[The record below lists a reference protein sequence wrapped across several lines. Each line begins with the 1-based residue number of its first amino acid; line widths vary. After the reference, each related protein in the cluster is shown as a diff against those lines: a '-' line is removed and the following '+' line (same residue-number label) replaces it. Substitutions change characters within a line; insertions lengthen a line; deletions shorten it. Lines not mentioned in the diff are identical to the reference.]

1 LSDREQWLSLADQ
14 AFRQG
19 GEFGAGISAPE
30 HSPFRQHSDNRP
42 VHGAAQGLD
51 AVAGP
56 EVCCLGKLIH
66 YLGHGVVVEHASNAV
81 GHRRHH
87 LAPAGG
93 GEFCKQRSDELSSYV
108 REGVAV
114 EEEEGGAAVA
124 VPQEFY
130 GLGKGDVLRLLFFPL
145 TAARRLSLAIKAV
158 LRASSC
164 ARSSVEADDK
174 LPTPVFEKSG
184 SGL

>member
-1 LSDREQWLSLADQ
+1 M
-14 AFRQG
+14 
-19 GEFGAGISAPE
+19 
-30 HSPFRQHSDNRP
+30 
-42 VHGAAQGLD
+42 
-51 AVAGP
+51 
-56 EVCCLGKLIH
+56 
-66 YLGHGVVVEHASNAV
+66 GHGRDDLAAAARGQIGEQGSGDLA
-81 GHRRHH
+81 GH
-87 LAPAGG
+87 
-93 GEFCKQRSDELSSYV
+93 V

-114 EEEEGGAAVA
+114 EEEKRGAAMA

-130 GLGKGDVLRLLFFPL
+130 EFAEGEDLLLLFRPL
-145 TAARRLSLAIKAV
+145 FCARFLSLSIKAV

>member
-1 LSDREQWLSLADQ
+1 M
-14 AFRQG
+14 
-19 GEFGAGISAPE
+19 
-30 HSPFRQHSDNRP
+30 
-42 VHGAAQGLD
+42 
-51 AVAGP
+51 
-56 EVCCLGKLIH
+56 
-66 YLGHGVVVEHASNAV
+66 
-81 GHRRHH
+81 GHRGHH
-87 LAPAGG
+87 LAPAGS
-93 GEFCKQRSDELSSYV
+93 GEFSKQSGDELASYV
-108 REGVAV
+108 GEGIAV

-130 GLGKGDVLRLLFFPL
+130 GLVEGEDLRLLFFPL
-145 TAARRLSLAIKAV
+145 AAARFLSLAIKAV